1 MAQSAA
7 EKAST
12 VERRLI
18 LDAFRNLLVAAIA
31 LAIFGWLA
39 GRVLATGTLR
49 FDLSVRDWIHFH
61 ASPISTEWMLR
72 ITTLGNWYVI
82 LPAAAVLFI
91 YLKVKGSSQEAR
103 LLAVTMAGALL
114 LDAILKLT
122 FRRARPEPFFDLLTP
137 KTFSFP
143 SGHALFSLCLVGF
156 VAGVI
161 NLRVER
167 LWSRSMVWAG
177 AVFLV
182 ALVGFSRVYLGVH
195 YPSDVLAGYAAALAW
210 MSTVGAVAHREARAE
225 KLKGS
230 G

>member
-1 MAQSAA
+1 MAQSPAD
-7 EKAST
+7 KVST

-18 LDAFRNLLVAAIA
+18 LDAFRNLVLAGIA

-39 GRVLATGTLR
+39 GRLLAAGTVH
-49 FDLSVRDWIHFH
+49 FDLSVRNWIHSH

-82 LPAAAVLFI
+82 LPAAAVLLI
-91 YLKVKGSSQEAR
+91 YLQVKGRPQEAR

-143 SGHALFSLCLVGF
+143 SGHALFALCFVGF
-156 VAGVI
+156 LAGVI
-161 NLRVER
+161 DLHLKRIWLR
-167 LWSRSMVWAG
+167 WMVWAG
-177 AVFLV
+177 AFVLV
-182 ALVGFSRVYLGVH
+182 ALVGFSRMYLGVH

-225 KLKGS
+225 QLKTG